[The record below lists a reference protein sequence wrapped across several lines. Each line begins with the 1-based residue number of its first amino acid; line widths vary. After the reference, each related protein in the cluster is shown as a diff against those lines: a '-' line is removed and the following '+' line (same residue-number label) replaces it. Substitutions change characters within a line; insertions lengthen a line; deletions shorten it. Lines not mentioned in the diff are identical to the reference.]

1 MPPKY
6 GNWNT
11 IYRRF
16 RRWSEAWVWDA
27 VSVTLAEIM
36 ADSGHYSI
44 DSTTVRAHVSAAG
57 GKGGAHRRALG
68 RSRGG
73 FTSKLHCLADA
84 RGRPIAFHLTVGE
97 TAECKAYDMLIAAPE
112 RAPKAL
118 LADKGYDAAAIR
130 TDLASRNIQAVI
142 PGRSNQRWLG
152 KSAQQAKWNFCLKA
166 ARMAVEQEI
175 R

>member
-1 MPPKY
+1 
-6 GNWNT
+6 
-11 IYRRF
+11 
-16 RRWSEAWVWDA
+16 
-27 VSVTLAEIM
+27 
-36 ADSGHYSI
+36 
-44 DSTTVRAHVSAAG
+44 
-57 GKGGAHRRALG
+57 
-68 RSRGG
+68 
-73 FTSKLHCLADA
+73 
-84 RGRPIAFHLTVGE
+84 
-97 TAECKAYDMLIAAPE
+97 MLIAAPE